1 MIRSVQ
7 PEFLPP
13 DPYAEATPPAQ
24 PASRP
29 VFLPP
34 SATHPAPAE
43 AQNNRAVV
51 SLIFGSGSLGLLVFS
66 AGVLFFLTLP
76 ASIVAWILGNRA
88 KRLGTAP
95 DQANV
100 AVIIADDR
108 DDHGDVGL
116 VARALHALGAGAEDP
131 AGDRRRQG
139 DEEEQPGAE
148 GQQAEAARPEDER
161 PDGLVVLGLLRG
173 RRERGV
179 RRQEDRGA
187 RPAGAPAA
195 SPNADRAAGTRAA
208 PRA

>member
-1 MIRSVQ
+1 MIRTVQ

-13 DPYAEATPPAQ
+13 DPYAEAPPPAQ

-34 SATHPAPAE
+34 NATHPAPAE

-100 AVIIADDR
+100 AVIIAI
-108 DDHGDVGL
+108 
-116 VARALHALGAGAEDP
+116 AG
-131 AGDRRRQG
+131 
-139 DEEEQPGAE
+139 
-148 GQQAEAARPEDER
+148 
-161 PDGLVVLGLLRG
+161 VVLG
-173 RRERGV
+173 V
-179 RRQEDRGA
+179 I
-187 RPAGAPAA
+187 AGAVWIVLVATGEYSTTTQVDHTP
-195 SPNADRAAGTRAA
+195 DRSLRFDVIRLVLPGS
-208 PRA
+208 